1 MLKHFFTA
9 AILFASLQ
17 TPAQSLQNP
26 LYNPAAPTDANSN
39 LAVGDKAIAV
49 DKGGALKVVKIYA
62 RQNNLYQIGALDIT
76 EYEIKNRPDA
86 LKWYKAN
93 SVYSYFDM
101 PAFKAKTEKYKPV
114 VEAYL
119 LCFSQKYNMK
129 TETVTG
135 RTGYPTYYIKDEAER
150 IDQKNKLDE
159 LWAAIEPMGNLPNT
173 YLSYSNNPMIWKM
186 IAKDRD
192 AYLTCLGKVENPD
205 IKKIIDRNL
214 RDIAAAKKMAENF
227 TGGTTGLYDN
237 GSFSWMYRAVSKKA
251 REEYISKQTG
261 WNSNADVLA
270 KINTALDDLKTTCAP
285 KIALL
290 KIEPKLFQ
298 YHDAASEAVMK
309 NYLKSPATLKVN
321 KTGISDSD
329 WNIEKNELGIPL
341 YRYKRGTML
350 VRNTADDHAF
360 CKGLFFVI
368 KQEYAGGGTYAS
380 SKISEYSEELY
391 GCQ

>member
-1 MLKHFFTA
+1 
-9 AILFASLQ
+9 
-17 TPAQSLQNP
+17 
-26 LYNPAAPTDANSN
+26 
-39 LAVGDKAIAV
+39 
-49 DKGGALKVVKIYA
+49 
-62 RQNNLYQIGALDIT
+62 
-76 EYEIKNRPDA
+76 
-86 LKWYKAN
+86 
-93 SVYSYFDM
+93 
-101 PAFKAKTEKYKPV
+101 
-114 VEAYL
+114 
-119 LCFSQKYNMK
+119 
-129 TETVTG
+129 
-135 RTGYPTYYIKDEAER
+135 
-150 IDQKNKLDE
+150 
-159 LWAAIEPMGNLPNT
+159 
-173 YLSYSNNPMIWKM
+173 
-186 IAKDRD
+186 
-192 AYLTCLGKVENPD
+192 
-205 IKKIIDRNL
+205 
-214 RDIAAAKKMAENF
+214 MAENF
-227 TGGTTGLYDN
+227 TGGTTGLYGN

-270 KINTALDDLKTTCAP
+270 KINTALDDLKTACAP

-290 KIEPKLFQ
+290 KIEPRLFQ
-298 YHDAASEAVMK
+298 YRDAASEAVMK
-309 NYLKSPATLKVN
+309 NYLKNPATLKVN